1 MPAVLD
7 EMNPNYSEEEIIRDN
22 LHPIYWRDYPGEWL
36 RFHADNPD
44 IYFYLKSMA
53 LDLLDTG
60 HKTWGI
66 KSLIEAV
73 RWQVATTT
81 TDPVFK
87 INNNHAPYYARYLM
101 DMEPRLRGFFKTRE
115 VKANGLTVSKTYLEV
130 E

>member
-7 EMNPNYSEEEIIRDN
+7 EMNPEYSEEEIIRDN

-53 LDLLDTG
+53 LDLLETG
-60 HKTWGI
+60 HKTWGM

-101 DMEPRLRGFFKTRE
+101 DMEPRLRGFFKTRQ
-115 VKANGLTVSKTYLEV
+115 VK
-130 E
+130 